1 MSQGYRRCCGIDVH
15 QETVVVCVLPPD
27 GQEGELTRKVYQTF
41 RRDLIRLR
49 VWLKQLRVTE
59 IAMESTGVYWIP
71 VWNLLEDP
79 GFRMLLAQPT
89 PVKALQG
96 RKSDQRDSRRIAEF
110 LQDSRLDGSYVPP
123 RAVRE
128 LRILL
133 RHRVSLLEQRHEVH
147 NQIRDLLETACI
159 KLSSVAS
166 DLMGVTGRRI
176 LRAMADGMSS
186 PEPLSWK
193 ARGRLRRKE
202 AEIKEAVHGD
212 FDEFHRR
219 TLGLYLE
226 HDDLLS
232 SPIASL
238 EGFIAEKM
246 QPYEEQLA
254 LLVTIPGVD
263 RIAAWSMLAELGPDM
278 SVFPDAE
285 HCASWAGL
293 APGTHESAGLQKT
306 GRTKKGTRYLRRIL
320 TQSAWANSHRQDGY
334 LPAVFHRI
342 KARRGWSKAIV
353 AVARKSSSSL
363 TTYLKTR
370 RLTRS

>member
-96 RKSDQRDSRRIAEF
+96 RQSDQRDSRRIAEF

-166 DLMGVTGRRI
+166 DLMGVTGR
-176 LRAMADGMSS
+176 ANPPGDG
-186 PEPLSWK
+186 
-193 ARGRLRRKE
+193 RRN
-202 AEIKEAVHGD
+202 
-212 FDEFHRR
+212 EFAGA
-219 TLGLYLE
+219 TE
-226 HDDLLS
+226 
-232 SPIASL
+232 L
-238 EGFIAEKM
+238 EGAGTLAAEGSRD
-246 QPYEEQLA
+246 QGSRP
-254 LLVTIPGVD
+254 
-263 RIAAWSMLAELGPDM
+263 R
-278 SVFPDAE
+278 
-285 HCASWAGL
+285 GL
-293 APGTHESAGLQKT
+293 
-306 GRTKKGTRYLRRIL
+306 R
-320 TQSAWANSHRQDGY
+320 
-334 LPAVFHRI
+334 
-342 KARRGWSKAIV
+342 
-353 AVARKSSSSL
+353 
-363 TTYLKTR
+363 
-370 RLTRS
+370 